1 MRKAFTLWP
10 TREGISEQQ
19 VNSDGIPKWA
29 LTEDTT
35 SSVSYS
41 RWKVTASLLTLL
53 ALILIPA
60 LVSNPVLK
68 WIAVY
73 LACLL
78 AVIFAIVHYNT
89 TTRLRVELDL
99 AKHWNETIFQRSG
112 ISLWREDWTAARDAV
127 LKLLHSGERDMQA
140 YFAAHPEELR
150 DIRKK
155 VIIKDINDSAL
166 LRSGAAN
173 KQEVLGPLDRILPD
187 VDDTFLQ
194 WLVAFARGDVIYQS
208 EAHLTLPDGTIK
220 DTLFS
225 AALPRDMRGF
235 KDILVVDLDITEYKA
250 AQARIKQAEVEIMR
264 AARISTMGALTAS
277 IAHEVNSPL
286 AAIVASSE
294 AALIWLRHQQPNI
307 QEAIS
312 AMLAIN
318 QQAIRARSVVD
329 RTRSFVN
336 HTQTTFKP
344 HSMDSLVCEAILFIQ
359 RDLRA
364 LQVTTHM
371 NVPEDLPLVLAD
383 AINIQ
388 QVLINLVLNAAQ
400 AMNGKTLPK
409 DVSIH
414 ARIEKNMMVVSV
426 SDSGTGIEPD
436 KLSTIF
442 EPFYTTKENGMGM
455 GLVICRTCI
464 GVHGGDLWVT
474 NRPGQGATFHFSLPL
489 ADKQLH

>member
-1 MRKAFTLWP
+1 MRKTFTLWP
-10 TREGISEQQ
+10 TRYDISEQQ
-19 VNSDGIPKWA
+19 VSPNGMPKWA
-29 LTEDTT
+29 QTEDTT
-35 SSVSYS
+35 YLVPYS
-41 RWKVTASLLTLL
+41 HWKTIAGLALLL
-53 ALILIPA
+53 ALILMSA
-60 LVSNPVLK
+60 LMPNPLVK
-68 WIAVY
+68 WIAAAVS
-73 LACLL
+73 CLL
-78 AVIFAIVHYNT
+78 AITFAVINYNT
-89 TTRLRVELDL
+89 IMHLRIELDL
-99 AKHWNETIFQRSG
+99 AKHWNDTIFQRSG
-112 ISLWREDWTAARDAV
+112 IPLWREDWTAARDAV
-127 LKLLHSGERDMQA
+127 LRLLNSGERDMQA
-140 YFAAHPEELR
+140 YFAAHPDELR
-150 DIRKK
+150 EIRKK

-166 LRSGAAN
+166 IRSGASC

-187 VDDTFLQ
+187 VDDSFLQ

-235 KDILVVDLDITEYKA
+235 KDILIIDLDITEYKA
-250 AQARIKQAEVEIMR
+250 AQAKLMQAEVEIMR

-294 AALIWLRHQQPNI
+294 AALIWLRHEQPNI
-307 QEAIS
+307 PEAIS

-318 QQAIRARSVVD
+318 QQALRAKTVVD

-344 HSMDSLVCEAILFIQ
+344 HPMDALVCEALLFIQ

-364 LQVTTHM
+364 LQVTTHI
-371 NVPEDLPLVLAD
+371 NVPQDLPLVLAD

-388 QVLINLVLNAAQ
+388 QVLINLILNAAQ
-400 AMNGKTLPK
+400 AMSGKSLPR

-414 ARIEKNMMVVSV
+414 ARVEKNMMVVSV

-436 KLSTIF
+436 KLSMIF

-464 GVHGGDLWVT
+464 GAHGGDLWIT
-474 NRPGQGATFHFSLPL
+474 NAPEKGATFHFSLPL
-489 ADKQLH
+489 AKKN